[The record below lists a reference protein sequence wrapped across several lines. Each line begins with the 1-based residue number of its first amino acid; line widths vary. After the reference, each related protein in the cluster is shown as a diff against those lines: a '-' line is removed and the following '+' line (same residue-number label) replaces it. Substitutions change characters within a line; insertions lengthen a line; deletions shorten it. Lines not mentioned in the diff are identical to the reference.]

1 MSDEEE
7 NEMAQDE
14 DIEMV
19 QDQENDTVQYGDN
32 DCHLCNMIFTALDDL
47 CEHFR
52 TSHTEYHEN
61 IQKNVAQYLA
71 NQ

>member
-1 MSDEEE
+1 
-7 NEMAQDE
+7 MAQDE
-14 DIEMV
+14 GIEMV
-19 QDQENDTVQYGDN
+19 QVQENNIVQYGDN
-32 DCHLCNMIFTALDDL
+32 DCHLCNMTFRTLDDL

-61 IQKNVAQYLA
+61 IQKNYLA